1 MLAAVS
7 DGLLNKQASISYI
20 SFDRNL
26 PWDCAIGCVTVVPA
40 MASLGEHLSD
50 AAGSKNYLVQERRA
64 RKQWQ

>member
-26 PWDCAIGCVTVVPA
+26 PLDSAIGCATVVGG
-40 MASLGEHLSD
+40 GEPTSHLSD
-50 AAGSKNYLVQERRA
+50 AAGSKIYLVQERR
-64 RKQWQ
+64 WQ